1 VKAVPFLRMT
11 EEKHLGMTEVFV
23 GALEPLFRTR
33 GNGGVSFVEGVSAR
47 SKKYPRSAKP
57 MRG

>member
-1 VKAVPFLRMT
+1 MT

-47 SKKYPRSAKP
+47 SGCSEQRKSSVPAQ
-57 MRG
+57 